1 MKTNDNLI
9 LILNGLIET
18 CKDAERGYWE
28 ASNAVKYGFYRVLL
42 EDYARQRTV
51 FASELQGVVRTLG
64 GTPDRKGTM
73 AGHLHRE
80 WMNLRLALESQNDK
94 TIALECERG
103 ESIALKHYQ
112 QALKKELPAQIKSI
126 LEKQC
131 AIIRSN
137 KQRIHVMTEDQSQRT
152 KR

>member
-1 MKTNDNLI
+1 MHNNYKI
-9 LILNGLIET
+9 ISILNGLIET

-28 ASNAVKYGFYRVLL
+28 ASDAMKYGFYKVLL

-73 AGHLHRE
+73 AGNLHRG
-80 WMNLRLALESQNDK
+80 WMNLRSALKTQNDQA
-94 TIALECERG
+94 IAFECERG
-103 ESIALKHYQ
+103 ESVALKHYQ
-112 QALKKELPAQIKSI
+112 EALKKDLPGQIKSI

-131 AIIRSN
+131 AVIRSN
-137 KQRIHVMTEDQSQRT
+137 KQRIHVMTEDQVANS
-152 KR
+152 